1 MVGSNALRVD
11 HNFGFIDHHPSGVS
25 ELKRIS
31 ETLQSE
37 VDCVSSLLVR
47 LLHVKD
53 KRASRASRQSDRLS
67 AILKDYAS
75 KNGKLLR
82 KSSKTTPARMV
93 SSYE

>member
-1 MVGSNALRVD
+1 MVWLLLA
-11 HNFGFIDHHPSGVS
+11 HQFHHKTLTYPDTGVS

-53 KRASRASRQSDRLS
+53 KRATRASRQCERLS

-75 KNGKLLR
+75 KNGKKQSIL
-82 KSSKTTPARMV
+82 
-93 SSYE
+93 